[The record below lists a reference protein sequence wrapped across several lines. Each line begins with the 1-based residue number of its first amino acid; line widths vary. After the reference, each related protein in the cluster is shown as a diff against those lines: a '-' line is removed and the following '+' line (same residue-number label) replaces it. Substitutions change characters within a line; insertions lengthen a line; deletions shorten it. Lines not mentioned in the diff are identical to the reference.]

1 MNNLNNRLFI
11 DIHALQ
17 TLPPCNINRDDTGSP
32 KTAQYGGSTRARVS
46 SQCWKRAMRMYF
58 KEHGAEEAVENVG
71 VRTLYLVDYI
81 AKKIVSL
88 DSSISDENAS
98 KLGKKVLN
106 SAGITTDKNGK
117 SKALFAIGETQAK
130 ALAQAAIAPAAI
142 DGVDDKKSLQ
152 ALKKSLQAL
161 LHKDLPIDIA
171 LFGRMLA
178 DDPLLNEDASAQ
190 VAHAISTH
198 AIQHEFDYFTAI
210 DDLSPKDNAGASML
224 GTVEYNSSEL
234 YRYASIALHE
244 FLSQLDN
251 DKDALA
257 ASVKLFVKA
266 FVESMPTGKVNTF
279 ANQTLPH
286 LLLITLR
293 DDRPVNLVSA
303 FEEPVKS
310 TDGYASKSTAKLAQE
325 MAKAEKI
332 VHKPLASFYVS
343 LETCKHMQE
352 LGEEKPSMQALL
364 DELATKI
371 TEIL

>member
-1 MNNLNNRLFI
+1 MNNLSNRLFI

-32 KTAQYGGSTRARVS
+32 KTAQYGGATRARVS
-46 SQCWKRAMRMYF
+46 SQCWKRAMRTYF
-58 KEHGAEEAVENVG
+58 KEHSAEENVG

-81 AKKIVSL
+81 AKKIVTL
-88 DSSISDENAS
+88 DSSISYEDALKIGEKALNNAGV
-98 KLGKKVLN
+98 KTKDGK
-106 SAGITTDKNGK
+106 A
-117 SKALFAIGETQAK
+117 KALFFIGEKQAT
-130 ALAQAAIAPAAI
+130 ALAQAAI
-142 DGVDDKKSLQ
+142 DGVDDKK
-152 ALKKSLQAL
+152 ALQAL
-161 LHKDLPIDIA
+161 LHKNLPIDIA

-178 DDPLLNEDASAQ
+178 DDPSLNEDASAQ

-210 DDLSPKDNAGASML
+210 DDLSPKDNAGAGML

-266 FVESMPTGKVNTF
+266 FVESMPTGKANTF

-303 FEEPVKS
+303 FEKPVKS
-310 TDGYASKSTAKLAQE
+310 TDGYAIQSTVKFAQE
-325 MAKAEKI
+325 MTKTEKI
-332 VHKPLASFYVS
+332 VHKPLVSFYVS
-343 LETCKHMQE
+343 LETCEHMQE

-364 DELATKI
+364 DDLATKI

>member
-1 MNNLNNRLFI
+1 MNNLSNRLFI

-46 SQCWKRAMRMYF
+46 SQCWKRAMRTYF
-58 KEHGAEEAVENVG
+58 KEHSAEENVG

-81 AKKIVSL
+81 AKKIVAL
-88 DSSISDENAS
+88 DSSISDEDAL
-98 KLGKKVLN
+98 KLGEKALN
-106 SAGITTDKNGK
+106 NAGVKTKDGK
-117 SKALFAIGETQAK
+117 AKALFFIGEKQAN
-130 ALAQAAIAPAAI
+130 ALAQAAI
-142 DGVDDKKSLQ
+142 DGVDDKK
-152 ALKKSLQAL
+152 ALQAL
-161 LHKDLPIDIA
+161 LHKNLPIDIA

-178 DDPLLNEDASAQ
+178 DDPSLNEDASAQ

-210 DDLSPKDNAGASML
+210 DDLSPKDNAGAGML

-244 FLSQLDN
+244 FLTQLDN

-257 ASVKLFVKA
+257 AAVKLFVKG
-266 FVESMPTGKVNTF
+266 FVESMPTGKANTF

-310 TDGYASKSTAKLAQE
+310 ADGYAIQSTVKLAQE
-325 MAKAEKI
+325 MTKTEKI
-332 VHKPLASFYVS
+332 VHKPLVSFYVS
-343 LETCKHMQE
+343 LETCEHMQE

-364 DELATKI
+364 DDLATKI

>member
-32 KTAQYGGSTRARVS
+32 KTAQYGGATRARVS
-46 SQCWKRAMRMYF
+46 SQCWKRAMRTYF
-58 KEHGAEEAVENVG
+58 KEHSAEENVG

-81 AKKIVSL
+81 AKKIVTL
-88 DSSISDENAS
+88 DSSISYEDALKIGEKALNNAGV
-98 KLGKKVLN
+98 KTKDGK
-106 SAGITTDKNGK
+106 A
-117 SKALFAIGETQAK
+117 KALFFIGEKQAN
-130 ALAQAAIAPAAI
+130 ALAQKAI
-142 DGVDDKKSLQ
+142 DGVDDKKL
-152 ALKKSLQAL
+152 LQAL

-178 DDPLLNEDASAQ
+178 DDPSLNEDASAQ

-210 DDLSPKDNAGASML
+210 DDLSPKDNAGAGML

-244 FLSQLDN
+244 FLSQLDD
-251 DKDALA
+251 DKEALA

-266 FVESMPTGKVNTF
+266 FVESMPTGKANTF

-310 TDGYASKSTAKLAQE
+310 TDGYASQSTAKLAQE
-325 MAKAEKI
+325 MAKTEKI
-332 VHKPLASFYVS
+332 VHKPLVSFYVS
-343 LETCKHMQE
+343 LTTSEHMQK

-364 DELATKI
+364 DDLATKI

>member
-46 SQCWKRAMRMYF
+46 SQCWKRAMRTYF
-58 KEHGAEEAVENVG
+58 KEHSAEENFG

-81 AKKIVSL
+81 AKKIAAL
-88 DSSISDENAS
+88 DSSISYDDAL
-98 KLGKKVLN
+98 KLGEKVLN
-106 SAGITTDKNGK
+106 NAGVKTTKDRKA
-117 SKALFAIGETQAK
+117 KALFFIGEKQAN
-130 ALAQAAIAPAAI
+130 ALAQAAI
-142 DGVDDKKSLQ
+142 DGVDNKKSLQ
-152 ALKKSLQAL
+152 AI
-161 LHKDLPIDIA
+161 LHKNLPIDIA

-178 DDPLLNEDASAQ
+178 DDPSLNEDASAQ

-210 DDLSPKDNAGASML
+210 DDLSPKDNAGAGML

-257 ASVKLFVKA
+257 ASVKLFVKG
-266 FVESMPTGKVNTF
+266 FVESMPTGKANTF

-293 DDRPVNLVSA
+293 DDCPVNLVSA

-310 TDGYASKSTAKLAQE
+310 TDGYASQSTTKLAQE
-325 MAKAEKI
+325 MAKTEKI
-332 VHKPLASFYVS
+332 VHKPLVSFYVS
-343 LETCKHMQE
+343 LATSEHMQE

-364 DELATKI
+364 DDLATKI

>member
-1 MNNLNNRLFI
+1 MNNLSNRLFI

-46 SQCWKRAMRMYF
+46 SQCWKRAIRTYF
-58 KEHGAEEAVENVG
+58 KEHSAEENVG

-81 AKKIVSL
+81 KRKIVAL
-88 DSSISDENAS
+88 DSSISDEDAL
-98 KLGKKVLN
+98 KLGEKALN
-106 SAGITTDKNGK
+106 KAGIKTKDGK
-117 SKALFAIGETQAK
+117 AKALFFIGEKQANE
-130 ALAQAAIAPAAI
+130 LAQAAI
-142 DGVDDKKSLQ
+142 DGDMDKKSLQ
-152 ALKKSLQAL
+152 AK
-161 LHKDLPIDIA
+161 LHKNLPIDIA

-178 DDPLLNEDASAQ
+178 DDPSLNEDASAQ

-210 DDLSPKDNAGASML
+210 DDLSPKDNAGAGML

-244 FLSQLDN
+244 FLAQLDN
-251 DKDALA
+251 DKDVLT

-266 FVESMPTGKVNTF
+266 FVESMPTGKANTF

-310 TDGYASKSTAKLAQE
+310 TDGYAIQSTVKLAQE
-325 MAKAEKI
+325 MTKTEKI
-332 VHKPLASFYVS
+332 VHKPLVSFYVS
-343 LETCKHMQE
+343 LETCEHMQE

-364 DELATKI
+364 DDLATKI

>member
-46 SQCWKRAMRMYF
+46 SQCWKRAMRTYF
-58 KEHGAEEAVENVG
+58 KEHSAEENVG

-81 AKKIVSL
+81 AKKIVRL
-88 DSSISDENAS
+88 DSSISDEDAS
-98 KLGKKVLN
+98 KLGEKALN
-106 SAGITTDKNGK
+106 NAGVKTKDGK
-117 SKALFAIGETQAK
+117 AKALFFIGEKQAN
-130 ALAQAAIAPAAI
+130 ALAQAAI
-142 DGVDDKKSLQ
+142 DGVDDKKL
-152 ALKKSLQAL
+152 LQAL
-161 LHKDLPIDIA
+161 LHKGLSIDIA

-178 DDPLLNEDASAQ
+178 DDPSLNEDASAQ

-210 DDLSPKDNAGASML
+210 DDLSPKDNAGAGML

-244 FLSQLDN
+244 FLSQLDD
-251 DKDALA
+251 DKEALA
-257 ASVKLFVKA
+257 TSVKLFVKA
-266 FVESMPTGKVNTF
+266 FVESMPTGKANTF

-310 TDGYASKSTAKLAQE
+310 TDGYASQSTAKLAQE
-325 MAKAEKI
+325 MTKSEKI

-343 LETCKHMQE
+343 LATCEHMQE

>member
-32 KTAQYGGSTRARVS
+32 KAAQYGGATRARVS
-46 SQCWKRAMRMYF
+46 SQCWKRAMRTYF
-58 KEHGAEEAVENVG
+58 KEHSAEENVG

-81 AKKIVSL
+81 AKKIVTL
-88 DSSISDENAS
+88 DSSISYEDALKIGEKALNNAGV
-98 KLGKKVLN
+98 KTKDGK
-106 SAGITTDKNGK
+106 A
-117 SKALFAIGETQAK
+117 KALFFIGEKQAN
-130 ALAQAAIAPAAI
+130 ALAQAAI

-152 ALKKSLQAL
+152 AI
-161 LHKDLPIDIA
+161 LHKNLPIDIA

-178 DDPLLNEDASAQ
+178 DDPSLNEDASAQ

-210 DDLSPKDNAGASML
+210 DDLSPKDNSGAGML

-257 ASVKLFVKA
+257 AAVKLFVKG
-266 FVESMPTGKVNTF
+266 FVESMPTGKANTF

-310 TDGYASKSTAKLAQE
+310 TDGYASQSTTKLAQE
-325 MAKAEKI
+325 MAKTEKI
-332 VHKPLASFYVS
+332 VHKPLVSFYVS
-343 LETCKHMQE
+343 LATSEHMQE

-364 DELATKI
+364 DDLATKI

>member
-1 MNNLNNRLFI
+1 MNNLSNRLFI

-46 SQCWKRAMRMYF
+46 SQCWKRAMRTYF
-58 KEHGAEEAVENVG
+58 KEHSAEENVG

-81 AKKIVSL
+81 AKKIVAL
-88 DSSISDENAS
+88 DSSISDEDAL
-98 KLGKKVLN
+98 KLGEKALN
-106 SAGITTDKNGK
+106 NAGVKTKDGK
-117 SKALFAIGETQAK
+117 AKALFFIGEKQAN
-130 ALAQAAIAPAAI
+130 ALAQAAI
-142 DGVDDKKSLQ
+142 DGVDDKK
-152 ALKKSLQAL
+152 ALQAL
-161 LHKDLPIDIA
+161 LHKNLPIDIA

-178 DDPLLNEDASAQ
+178 DDPSLNEDASAQ

-210 DDLSPKDNAGASML
+210 DDLSPKDNAGAGML

-266 FVESMPTGKVNTF
+266 FVESMPTGKANTF

-303 FEEPVKS
+303 FEKPVKS
-310 TDGYASKSTAKLAQE
+310 TDGYAIQSTVKFAQE
-325 MAKAEKI
+325 MTKTEKI
-332 VHKPLASFYVS
+332 VHKPLVSFYVS
-343 LETCKHMQE
+343 LETCEHMQE

-364 DELATKI
+364 DDLATKI

>member
-1 MNNLNNRLFI
+1 MNNLSNRLFI

-46 SQCWKRAMRMYF
+46 SQCWKRAMRTYF
-58 KEHGAEEAVENVG
+58 KEHSAEENVG
-71 VRTLYLVDYI
+71 IRTLYLVDYI
-81 AKKIVSL
+81 AKKIVAL
-88 DSSISDENAS
+88 DSSISDEDAL
-98 KLGKKVLN
+98 KLGEKALN
-106 SAGITTDKNGK
+106 NAGVKTKDGK
-117 SKALFAIGETQAK
+117 AKALFFIGEKQAN
-130 ALAQAAIAPAAI
+130 ALAQAAI
-142 DGVDDKKSLQ
+142 DGVDDKKALQ
-152 ALKKSLQAL
+152 TL
-161 LHKDLPIDIA
+161 LHKNLPIDIA

-178 DDPLLNEDASAQ
+178 DDPSLNEDASAQ

-210 DDLSPKDNAGASML
+210 DDLSPKNNAGAGML

-251 DKDALA
+251 DKDVLT

-266 FVESMPTGKVNTF
+266 FVESMPTGKANTF

-310 TDGYASKSTAKLAQE
+310 TDGYASQSTAKLAQE
-325 MAKAEKI
+325 MAKTEKI
-332 VHKPLASFYVS
+332 VHKPLVSFYVS
-343 LETCKHMQE
+343 LETCEHMQE

-364 DELATKI
+364 DDLATKI

>member
-46 SQCWKRAMRMYF
+46 SQCWKRAMRTYF
-58 KEHGAEEAVENVG
+58 KEHSAEENVG

-81 AKKIVSL
+81 AKKIAAL
-88 DSSISDENAS
+88 DSSISYDDAL

-106 SAGITTDKNGK
+106 SAGVKTTKGK
-117 SKALFAIGETQAK
+117 ANALFFIGEKQAK
-130 ALAQAAIAPAAI
+130 TLAQAAI
-142 DGVDDKKSLQ
+142 DGVGD
-152 ALKKSLQAL
+152 KKSLQAL
-161 LHKDLPIDIA
+161 LHKNLSIDIA

-178 DDPLLNEDASAQ
+178 DDPSLNEDASAQ

-257 ASVKLFVKA
+257 AAVKLFVKA

-310 TDGYASKSTAKLAQE
+310 TDGYASQSTAKLAQE
-325 MAKAEKI
+325 MAKTEKI

-343 LETCKHMQE
+343 LATSEHMQE
-352 LGEEKPSMQALL
+352 FGEEKPSMQALL
-364 DELATKI
+364 DDLATKI

>member
-32 KTAQYGGSTRARVS
+32 KTAQYGGATRARVS
-46 SQCWKRAMRMYF
+46 SQCWKRAMRTYF
-58 KEHGAEEAVENVG
+58 KEHSAEENVG

-81 AKKIVSL
+81 AKKIVAL
-88 DSSISDENAS
+88 DSSISDEDAL
-98 KLGKKVLN
+98 KLGEKALN
-106 SAGITTDKNGK
+106 NAGVKTKDGK
-117 SKALFAIGETQAK
+117 AKALFFIGEKQAN
-130 ALAQAAIAPAAI
+130 ALAQAAI
-142 DGVDDKKSLQ
+142 DGVDDKK
-152 ALKKSLQAL
+152 ALQAL
-161 LHKDLPIDIA
+161 LHKNLPIDIA

-178 DDPLLNEDASAQ
+178 DDPSLNEDASAQ

-210 DDLSPKDNAGASML
+210 DDLSPKDNAGAGML

-266 FVESMPTGKVNTF
+266 FVESMPTGKANTF

-303 FEEPVKS
+303 FEKPVKS
-310 TDGYASKSTAKLAQE
+310 TDGYAIQSTVKFAQE
-325 MAKAEKI
+325 MTKTEKI
-332 VHKPLASFYVS
+332 VHKPLVSFYVS
-343 LETCKHMQE
+343 LETCEHMQE

-364 DELATKI
+364 DDLATKI

>member
-32 KTAQYGGSTRARVS
+32 KTAQYGGATRARVS
-46 SQCWKRAMRMYF
+46 SQCWKRAMRTYF
-58 KEHGAEEAVENVG
+58 KEHGAEENVG
-71 VRTLYLVDYI
+71 VRTLYLVKYI

-88 DSSISDENAS
+88 DSSISDKNAF
-98 KLGKKVLN
+98 KLGEKVLN
-106 SAGITTDKNGK
+106 RAGVKTTDGK
-117 SKALFAIGETQAK
+117 AKALFFIGEKQAT
-130 ALAQAAIAPAAI
+130 ALAQAAIAQAAI

-161 LHKDLPIDIA
+161 LHKNLPIDIA

-178 DDPLLNEDASAQ
+178 DDPSLNEDASAQ

-210 DDLSPKDNAGASML
+210 DDLSPKDNAGAGML

-234 YRYASIALHE
+234 YRYANIALHE
-244 FLSQLDN
+244 FLSQLDD
-251 DKDALA
+251 DKEALA

-266 FVESMPTGKVNTF
+266 FVESMPTGKANTF

-310 TDGYASKSTAKLAQE
+310 TDGYASQSTTKLAQE
-325 MAKAEKI
+325 MAKTEKI
-332 VHKPLASFYVS
+332 VNKPLVSFYVS
-343 LETCKHMQE
+343 LTTCEHMQK

-364 DELATKI
+364 DDLATKI

>member
-32 KTAQYGGSTRARVS
+32 KTAQYGGATRARVS
-46 SQCWKRAMRMYF
+46 SQCWKRAMRTYF
-58 KEHGAEEAVENVG
+58 KEHSAEENVG

-81 AKKIVSL
+81 AKKIVTL
-88 DSSISDENAS
+88 DSSISYEDALKIGEKA
-98 KLGKKVLN
+98 LN
-106 SAGITTDKNGK
+106 NAGIKTKDGK
-117 SKALFAIGETQAK
+117 AKALFFIGEKQAN
-130 ALAQAAIAPAAI
+130 ALAQKAI

-152 ALKKSLQAL
+152 AI
-161 LHKDLPIDIA
+161 LHKNLPIDIA

-178 DDPLLNEDASAQ
+178 DDPSLNEDASAQ

-210 DDLSPKDNAGASML
+210 DDLSPKDNAGAGML

-251 DKDALA
+251 DKETLVA
-257 ASVKLFVKA
+257 AVKLFVKG
-266 FVESMPTGKVNTF
+266 FVESMPTGKANTF

-310 TDGYASKSTAKLAQE
+310 TDGYANQSTAKLVQE
-325 MAKAEKI
+325 MAKTEKI

-343 LETCKHMQE
+343 LETCEHMQE

-364 DELATKI
+364 DDLATKI

>member
-1 MNNLNNRLFI
+1 MNNLSNRLFI

-46 SQCWKRAMRMYF
+46 SQCWKRAMRTYF
-58 KEHGAEEAVENVG
+58 KEHSAEENVG
-71 VRTLYLVDYI
+71 IRTLYLVDYI
-81 AKKIVSL
+81 AKKIVAL
-88 DSSISDENAS
+88 DSSISDEDAL
-98 KLGKKVLN
+98 KLGEKALN
-106 SAGITTDKNGK
+106 NAGVKTKDGK
-117 SKALFAIGETQAK
+117 AKALFFIGEKQAN
-130 ALAQAAIAPAAI
+130 ALAQAAI
-142 DGVDDKKSLQ
+142 DGVDDKKALQ
-152 ALKKSLQAL
+152 TL
-161 LHKDLPIDIA
+161 LHKNLPIDIA

-178 DDPLLNEDASAQ
+178 DDPSLNEDASAQ

-210 DDLSPKDNAGASML
+210 DDLSPKDNAGAGML

-251 DKDALA
+251 DKDVLT

-266 FVESMPTGKVNTF
+266 FVESMPTGKANTF

-310 TDGYASKSTAKLAQE
+310 TDGYAIQSTVKLAQE
-325 MAKAEKI
+325 MTKTEKI
-332 VHKPLASFYVS
+332 VHKPLVSFYVS
-343 LETCKHMQE
+343 LETCEHMQE

-364 DELATKI
+364 DDLATKI

>member
-1 MNNLNNRLFI
+1 MNNLSNRLFI

-46 SQCWKRAMRMYF
+46 SQCWKRAMRTYF
-58 KEHGAEEAVENVG
+58 KEYSAEENVG
-71 VRTLYLVDYI
+71 IRTLYLVDYI
-81 AKKIVSL
+81 AKKIVAL
-88 DSSISDENAS
+88 DSSISDEDAL
-98 KLGKKVLN
+98 KIGEKALN
-106 SAGITTDKNGK
+106 KAGIKTKDGK
-117 SKALFAIGETQAK
+117 AKALFFIGEKQAT
-130 ALAQAAIAPAAI
+130 ALAQAAI

-152 ALKKSLQAL
+152 AR
-161 LHKDLPIDIA
+161 LHKNLPIDIA

-178 DDPLLNEDASAQ
+178 DDPSLNEDASAQ

-210 DDLSPKDNAGASML
+210 DDWSPKDNAGAGML

-244 FLSQLDN
+244 FLSQLDD
-251 DKDALA
+251 DKEALA
-257 ASVKLFVKA
+257 AAVKLFVKA
-266 FVESMPTGKVNTF
+266 FVESMPTGKANTF

-310 TDGYASKSTAKLAQE
+310 TDGYAIQSTVKLAQE
-325 MAKAEKI
+325 MTKTEKI
-332 VHKPLASFYVS
+332 VHKPLVSFYVS
-343 LETCKHMQE
+343 LTTCEHMQK

-364 DELATKI
+364 DDLATKI

>member
-1 MNNLNNRLFI
+1 MNNRLFI

-46 SQCWKRAMRMYF
+46 SQCWKRAMRTYF
-58 KEHGAEEAVENVG
+58 KEHSAEENVG

-81 AKKIVSL
+81 AKKIAAL
-88 DSSISDENAS
+88 DSSISYDDALKFGE
-98 KLGKKVLN
+98 KVLN
-106 SAGITTDKNGK
+106 NAGVKTTKGK
-117 SKALFAIGETQAK
+117 AKALFFIGEKQAN
-130 ALAQAAIAPAAI
+130 ALAQAAI

-152 ALKKSLQAL
+152 VI
-161 LHKDLPIDIA
+161 LHKNLPIDIA

-178 DDPLLNEDASAQ
+178 DDPSLNEDASAQ

-210 DDLSPKDNAGASML
+210 DDLSPKDNAGAGML
-224 GTVEYNSSEL
+224 GSVEYNSSEL

-251 DKDALA
+251 DKEALA
-257 ASVKLFVKA
+257 ASVKLFVKG
-266 FVESMPTGKVNTF
+266 FVESMPTGKANTF

-310 TDGYASKSTAKLAQE
+310 TDGYASQSTAKLAQE
-325 MAKAEKI
+325 MAKTEKI
-332 VHKPLASFYVS
+332 VHKPLVSFYVS
-343 LETCKHMQE
+343 LASSEHMQE

-364 DELATKI
+364 DDLATKI

>member
-46 SQCWKRAMRMYF
+46 SQCWKRAMRTYF
-58 KEHGAEEAVENVG
+58 KEHSAEENVG

-81 AKKIVSL
+81 AKKIVTL
-88 DSSISDENAS
+88 DSSISYEDALKIGEKALNNAGV
-98 KLGKKVLN
+98 KTKDGK
-106 SAGITTDKNGK
+106 A
-117 SKALFAIGETQAK
+117 KALFFIGEKQAT
-130 ALAQAAIAPAAI
+130 ALAQAAI

-152 ALKKSLQAL
+152 AI
-161 LHKDLPIDIA
+161 LHKNLPIDIA

-178 DDPLLNEDASAQ
+178 DDPSLNEDASAQ

-210 DDLSPKDNAGASML
+210 DDLSPKDNAGAGML

-244 FLSQLDN
+244 FLSQLDD
-251 DKDALA
+251 DKEALA
-257 ASVKLFVKA
+257 SAVKLFVKA
-266 FVESMPTGKVNTF
+266 FVESMPTGKANTF

-310 TDGYASKSTAKLAQE
+310 TDGYASQSTAKLAQE
-325 MAKAEKI
+325 MAKTEKI
-332 VHKPLASFYVS
+332 VHKPLVSFYVS
-343 LETCKHMQE
+343 LTTSEHMQE

-364 DELATKI
+364 DDLATKI

>member
-32 KTAQYGGSTRARVS
+32 KTAQYGGATRARVS
-46 SQCWKRAMRMYF
+46 SQCWKRAMRTYF
-58 KEHGAEEAVENVG
+58 KEHSAEENVG

-81 AKKIVSL
+81 AKKIVTL
-88 DSSISDENAS
+88 DSSISYEDALKIGEKALNNAGV
-98 KLGKKVLN
+98 KTKDGK
-106 SAGITTDKNGK
+106 A
-117 SKALFAIGETQAK
+117 KALFFIGEKQANT
-130 ALAQAAIAPAAI
+130 LAQAAI

-152 ALKKSLQAL
+152 AI
-161 LHKDLPIDIA
+161 LHKNLPIDIA

-178 DDPLLNEDASAQ
+178 DDPSLNEDASAQ

-210 DDLSPKDNAGASML
+210 DDLSPKDNAGAGML

-266 FVESMPTGKVNTF
+266 FVESMPTGKANTF

-303 FEEPVKS
+303 FEKPVKS
-310 TDGYASKSTAKLAQE
+310 TDGYAIQSTVKFAQE
-325 MAKAEKI
+325 MTKTEKI
-332 VHKPLASFYVS
+332 VHKPLVSFYVS
-343 LETCKHMQE
+343 LETCEHMQE

-364 DELATKI
+364 DDLATKI